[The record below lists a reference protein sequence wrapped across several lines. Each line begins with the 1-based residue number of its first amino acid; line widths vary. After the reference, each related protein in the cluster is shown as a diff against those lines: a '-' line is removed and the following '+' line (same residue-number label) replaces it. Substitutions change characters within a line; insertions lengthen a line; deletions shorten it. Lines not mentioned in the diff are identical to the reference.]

1 MLKNYL
7 KIALRNLKNSPG
19 YSFINIFGLALGIT
33 AFILILL
40 FIDNELSYDRY
51 HEKSDRIYR
60 VSREWKNQ
68 DGETSL
74 HLGHVAPS
82 FSDLLQEEFDASIQN
97 SVRLFRMNPLISYE
111 DRHFVESRFFFADPD
126 VFEVFSWEMIEGDPA
141 TALANP
147 DGIVITETTAEKYF
161 GAEDPIGKSMEFD
174 IQGTT
179 GVFQVNGVMK
189 DVPDNSHFQLD
200 FLGSIQPVIQFF
212 GGPEAV
218 RTNFGSNS
226 FSTFLLLTENARIED
241 IEARIPAFM
250 DKTFPPQPNGPQ
262 VQASTRM
269 TLHMWPITDIHLHS
283 QLDSEI
289 EANGNIEYVYI
300 YTAVALF
307 ILFIACINFMNLSTA
322 RSTKRAN
329 EVGLRK
335 VMGAYR
341 ESLIRQF
348 MGESFLLSFIAL
360 LLAVL
365 FIKALL
371 PFFNDFIDKELAF
384 NVLTNGKLILGL
396 LSIIVVIS
404 LAAGSYPA
412 LFLSSFQPATVLKG
426 SFKADGKHQ
435 WFRSAL
441 VVVQFTISIAL
452 LVSMG
457 VVYNQLEFVR
467 SKELGFN
474 KDNIA
479 VLPVSPNIVSN
490 YDNIRQRLLD
500 QPGIDDVSMQSRVP
514 SGRLL
519 DSNNATAEVNGEL
532 INVNFRIADIH
543 VSHNFLDIFNMEL
556 AAGRN
561 FDINLASDS
570 SQAFVLNEEAI
581 TQLGYSS
588 NEEAIGKTFNY
599 GNRQGFITGVVKN
612 FHFESLHQSIAPI
625 VFMISNGRN
634 NSIAVKFKEAARE
647 ETIAYLRD
655 QWATLRP
662 NFPFTYSLVE
672 DQFDQQYTN
681 EQRLGQI
688 FSYFAILAIV
698 IGALG
703 LFGLASF
710 TTQQRVKEIGVRKVL
725 GASVLQVVSLLA
737 SNFAKLVFVA
747 FLIATPIA
755 YFGMNQWLGSFAYH
769 IEISAW
775 VFVIGGVAALTVAML
790 TISWQSIRAATANP
804 VDSLRSE

>member
-1 MLKNYL
+1 MLKNYF

-33 AFILILL
+33 AFLLIFL
-40 FIDNELSYDRY
+40 FINNELSYDTY
-51 HEKSDRIYR
+51 HENSDRIYR

-82 FSDLLQEEFDASIQN
+82 FSDRLKQEFDASIEH
-97 SVRLFRMNPLISYE
+97 SVRLFQISPLVSYE
-111 DRHFVESRFFFADPD
+111 DNHFVENRFFFADAE
-126 VFEVFSWEMIEGDPA
+126 VFEVFSWEMVKGDPA
-141 TALANP
+141 TALVNP
-147 DGIVITETTAEKYF
+147 DGVVITETTAKKYF
-161 GAEDPIGKSMEFD
+161 GDEDPMGKTMQFD
-174 IQGTT
+174 IRGTT
-179 GVFQVNGVMK
+179 GPLQVNGVIK
-189 DVPDNSHFQLD
+189 DVPDNSHFQFD
-200 FLGSIQPVIQFF
+200 FIAAIHPVIGFF

-226 FSTFLLLTENARIED
+226 FSTFLLLAEGADIKD
-241 IEARIPAFM
+241 IEAQIPAFM
-250 DKTFPPQPNGPQ
+250 DKTFPMQANGPQ
-262 VQASTRM
+262 VPASARM
-269 TLHMWPITDIHLHS
+269 NLHMWPITDIHLHS

-289 EANGNIEYVYI
+289 EPNGNIEYVYI

-341 ESLIRQF
+341 QSLIRQF

-360 LLAVL
+360 LLAIV
-365 FIKALL
+365 FIKIAL

-384 NVLTNGKLILGL
+384 NVLTNVNLLLGL
-396 LSIIVVIS
+396 LSVVVVIS
-404 LAAGSYPA
+404 VAAGSYPA

-457 VVYNQLEFVR
+457 VVYNQLEFVK

-479 VLPVSPNIVSN
+479 VLPISPNIVSN
-490 YDNIRQRLLD
+490 YDNIRERLLQ

-519 DSNNATAEVNGEL
+519 DSQNATAEVNGEL
-532 INVNFRIADIH
+532 IQVNFRIADIH
-543 VSHNFLDIFNMEL
+543 VSHNFMDIFETEL
-556 AAGRN
+556 AAGRD

-570 SQAFVLNEEAI
+570 LQAFILNEEAI
-581 TQLGYSS
+581 TQLGYAS
-588 NEEAIGKTFNY
+588 NEDAIGKTFNY
-599 GNRQGFITGVVKN
+599 GSRQGTITGVVKN
-612 FHFESLHQSIAPI
+612 FHFESLHQSIAPV

-634 NSIAVKFKEAARE
+634 NSIAIKFKEAARE
-647 ETIAYLRD
+647 ETFAYLRD
-655 QWATLRP
+655 QWATFRP
-662 NFPFTYSLVE
+662 NFPFTYSLIE
-672 DQFDQQYTN
+672 DQFNQQYDN
-681 EQRLGQI
+681 EERLGQI
-688 FSYFAILAIV
+688 FGYFAILAIV

-710 TTQQRVKEIGVRKVL
+710 STQQRVKEIGVRKVL
-725 GASVLQVVSLLA
+725 GASVTQVVTLLA
-737 SNFAKLVFVA
+737 SNFAKLVLFA
-747 FLIATPIA
+747 FIIATPIA
-755 YFGMNQWLGSFAYH
+755 YFGMDQWLNNFAYH
-769 IEISAW
+769 EDMSIWI
-775 VFVIGGVAALTVAML
+775 FVAGGAAAMIIAML
-790 TISWQSIRAATANP
+790 TIGWQSIKAAMANP
-804 VDSLRSE
+804 VNSLRSE